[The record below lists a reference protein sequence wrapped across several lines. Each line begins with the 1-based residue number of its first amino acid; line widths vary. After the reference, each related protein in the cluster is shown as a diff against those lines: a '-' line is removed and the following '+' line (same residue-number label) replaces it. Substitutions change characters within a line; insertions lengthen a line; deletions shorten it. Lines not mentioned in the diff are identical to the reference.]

1 LAVWLVADF
10 DALSYQVTTNFDT
23 SCAARI
29 PTAPAINYTACCML
43 VFIIQIQLVTSF
55 CKSNI
60 LSNQSAL
67 TLQRSTN
74 LFCFLW
80 VGKSQ
85 NRPYRRLLGL
95 ALLALWQALAVA
107 WARGAWQCAN
117 K

>member
-1 LAVWLVADF
+1 MAVWLVADF
-10 DALSYQVTTNFDT
+10 EALSCQVTTAFDT

-74 LFCFLW
+74 LFFF
-80 VGKSQ
+80 VGGKIAKPPIKAVTRAGFVSS
-85 NRPYRRLLGL
+85 LASFGCSVGSWGL
-95 ALLALWQALAVA
+95 AM
-107 WARGAWQCAN
+107 C
-117 K
+117 